1 MVFKIVQKITIYLY
15 WFYNITGLNNIN
27 FFRKIFVEAY
37 LLYKNIFEYEEIKFA
52 LQYLTEEHNL
62 VLDCGANIGW
72 FSLEIASQKKYL
84 KVISVEPNEMNYN
97 ILTKRIE
104 RFGIKNVTPF
114 KLAVSNSNTKLNLK
128 MDPKSHANSTIS
140 LAPTGITV
148 DSRTVD
154 DFAKEFGRI
163 DLIKIDTQGHEVEI
177 LNGASKTLE
186 FFHPALLIEI
196 DNSNP
201 ERTEEISAILSKY
214 QYKFY
219 RRYPQLELNSID
231 LKNSNGYFIVY
242 CL

>member
-1 MVFKIVQKITIYLY
+1 MIFRIVQKITIYLY
-15 WFYNITGLNNIN
+15 WFYNLTGLNNIN
-27 FFRKIFVEAY
+27 FFEKIFVKAY
-37 LLYKNIFEYEEIKFA
+37 LLYKNVFEYEEIKFA
-52 LQYLTEEHNL
+52 LQYLTEEHHL

-72 FSLEIASQKKYL
+72 FSLEVASQKKYL
-84 KVISVEPNEMNYN
+84 KVISVEPNEKNYV
-97 ILTKRIE
+97 ILKKQIE
-104 RFGIKNVTPF
+104 RLGVKNITAF
-114 KLAVSNSNTKLNLK
+114 KLAVSDSNAKLNLK
-128 MDPKSHANSTIS
+128 MDPRSHANSTIS
-140 LAPTGITV
+140 SAPTGITV

-154 DFAKEFGRI
+154 DFTMEFGRI

-177 LNGASKTLE
+177 LNGALKTLE

-201 ERTEEISAILSKY
+201 DRTEQISAILSKY

-231 LKNSNGYFIVY
+231 LKNSSGYFIVY